1 MIDNNNS
8 SDDNINNNSKLS
20 QLFPWVI
27 LEIAMSINPWI
38 YPRYRDRL
46 RQCWHPLVRM
56 EHEGAVSGEATSLQR
71 QDRHVVDI
79 DQLASIVVHCITLS
93 RWLPC

>member
-27 LEIAMSINPWI
+27 LEIAMSINP
-38 YPRYRDRL
+38 
-46 RQCWHPLVRM
+46 
-56 EHEGAVSGEATSLQR
+56 
-71 QDRHVVDI
+71 
-79 DQLASIVVHCITLS
+79 
-93 RWLPC
+93 